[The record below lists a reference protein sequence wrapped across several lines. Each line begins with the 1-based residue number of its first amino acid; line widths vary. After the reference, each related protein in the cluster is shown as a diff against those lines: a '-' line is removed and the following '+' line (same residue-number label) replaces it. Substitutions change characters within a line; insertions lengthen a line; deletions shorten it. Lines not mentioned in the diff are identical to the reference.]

1 MLASMEPTQVIL
13 AVLAAGGDE
22 ARLDPVQIQHVL
34 FLIDKTVPDAVDGPH
49 FEFAPSSIG
58 PFDQSV
64 KASLLHL
71 YREGLLSIETASQET
86 LILLTPQG
94 WNEGSAVLT
103 RLEASIGVYLR
114 ELFAWVNSHDF
125 RQRLSGIQTRF
136 PDAVTNRIPTP
147 SVQGKDEDPRR
158 SLVRAYAQQSRRIAF
173 LRGLGRVVDLYGTLN
188 DSHQV
193 LSALRASRDTS
204 VPARDTW
211 TEVGDYLREAMAQFA
226 TEFPP
231 STGDED
237 TRIA

>member
-13 AVLAAGGDE
+13 AALAAGGDE
-22 ARLDPVQIQHVL
+22 ARLDPVQIQHL
-34 FLIDKTVPDAVDGPH
+34 LYLIDETVPEAVDGPH
-49 FEFAPSSIG
+49 FEFAPSPIG

-71 YREGLLSIETASQET
+71 CREGLLSIETASQET

-94 WNEGSAVLT
+94 WNEGSVILT

-114 ELFAWVNSHDF
+114 ELFAWVHSHDF

-136 PDAVTNRIPTP
+136 PDAVTNRVPTP
-147 SVQGKDEDPRR
+147 SVQGKGEDPRR
-158 SLVRAYAQQSRRIAF
+158 RLIREYVQQPRRTAF

-188 DSHQV
+188 DNHQV
-193 LSALRASRDTS
+193 LSALRESRDMS
-204 VPARDTW
+204 VPVRDTW
-211 TEVGDYLREAMAQFA
+211 AEVGDYLREAMAQFA

-231 STGDED
+231 ATGDED
-237 TRIA
+237 TRVA